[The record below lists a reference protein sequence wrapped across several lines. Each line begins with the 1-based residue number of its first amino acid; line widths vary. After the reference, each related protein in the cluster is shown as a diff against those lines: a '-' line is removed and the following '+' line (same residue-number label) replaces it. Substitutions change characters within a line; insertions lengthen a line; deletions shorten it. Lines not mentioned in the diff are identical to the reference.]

1 MLVGMMVDLVVL
13 GLLGVFAICVFF
25 VLVFQGYKS
34 TENGY
39 RSLEVK
45 SISIF
50 GFVVTIA
57 VFTYFVR
64 LAVMV
69 VTGLGADFVG
79 PTIVTG
85 GVALIPLVFLGI
97 IGFWGRKRG

>member
-1 MLVGMMVDLVVL
+1 MVDLVVL
-13 GLLGVFAICVFF
+13 GLLGFFAIGVFF
-25 VLVFQGYKS
+25 ILVFQGRKS
-34 TENGY
+34 KEKNH
-39 RSLEVK
+39 RSLEVE

-57 VFTYFVR
+57 VFAYVIR

-79 PTIVTG
+79 PSIVTG

>member
-1 MLVGMMVDLVVL
+1 MMVDLVVL
-13 GLLGVFAICVFF
+13 GLLGVFAIGVFF
-25 VLVFQGYKS
+25 ILVFQGRKS
-34 TENGY
+34 REKGQ
-39 RSLEVK
+39 RSFEVE

-50 GFVVTIA
+50 GFVVAIVVCA
-57 VFTYFVR
+57 YLIR

-69 VTGLGADFVG
+69 VTGVGTGFVG

-85 GVALIPLVFLGI
+85 GVALIPLVFLGV

>member
-1 MLVGMMVDLVVL
+1 MIDLVVL
-13 GLLGVFAICVFF
+13 GLLGVFAVCVFII
-25 VLVFQGYKS
+25 LVFQGRKS
-34 TENGY
+34 KEKGQ
-39 RSLEVK
+39 RSFEVE

-50 GFVVTIA
+50 GFVVSIA
-57 VFTYFVR
+57 VFAFIVR
-64 LAVMV
+64 LVVMV